1 MNVIE
6 ENMKLYDCMTY
17 SQKRF
22 ILDVSVDETNL
33 ILTLE
38 WDHWTVWIQ
47 RLRWRSWLGTHSRVA
62 ASWRVCPAGI

>member
-6 ENMKLYDCMTY
+6 ENMKLYDCMTS

-47 RLRWRSWLGTHSRVA
+47 HLRWRSWLGTRSRIA
-62 ASWRVCPAGI
+62 ASWRVCPTGI

>member
-6 ENMKLYDCMTY
+6 ENMKLYDCMTF

-33 ILTLE
+33 ISTVE
-38 WDHWTVWIQ
+38 WDH
-47 RLRWRSWLGTHSRVA
+47 
-62 ASWRVCPAGI
+62 